1 MLFQS
6 KTLPT
11 CACPF
16 GAFHGVTA
24 SDDHLQKGVET
35 SHVLGILDSARRWFK
50 EMRLLRKLESKGFF
64 SFFSHGHGDVVLKV
78 HNDIP
83 VKLSR
88 SLTFLY
94 IRQTSE
100 KRGIRERAW
109 TQTRGLQR

>member
-16 GAFHGVTA
+16 GDFHGVTA
-24 SDDHLQKGVET
+24 SDDHLQKVVET
-35 SHVLGILDSARRWFK
+35 SHVLGTLDSARRWFK
-50 EMRLLRKLESKGFF
+50 EMRLLRKLESKRFF
-64 SFFSHGHGDVVLKV
+64 FVFSHGHGDVVLKV
-78 HNDIP
+78 HDDIP
-83 VKLSR
+83 VKC

-109 TQTRGLQR
+109 TETRGLQR